1 MIALLAPWTGGVR
14 ATRSTPVR
22 PEGLLHP
29 AGRQGK
35 EHGDAVDLPD
45 MTSLF
50 RERLPFVLAV
60 VALCAVGPAAV
71 LHFSAGEE
79 APFSA
84 ISHFA
89 LVAVSAG
96 GAGGAALALTIVGAR
111 RGDAAVVL
119 LATAFTAMT
128 ALLALHGLATPGV
141 LVGPNGVVAFAGA
154 ATLPVGAVLL
164 SLSAL
169 PGARGPRAVRRALIL
184 QGALI
189 TAIVG
194 LGAVGLLQPDSV
206 PSQPEAGS
214 APAVVLLVVG
224 LAFFGVLAGRAA
236 STLALTRRRSDLLVV
251 LGTVW
256 LGAALVAQLLL
267 SPLSLAFYVG
277 HALELLGV
285 ACVGAGVAA
294 DLFRT
299 AASRPLV
306 GDLRAAKLVESE
318 EAFLGA
324 RMRSLLVGLARKDG
338 STEQHTRR
346 VALLAVQV
354 GDALG
359 LPPARMRMLAVG
371 GLLHDIGKLAVS
383 DDVLKKP
390 GPLNDDEFAQI
401 KRHPYAGF
409 TLLTQL
415 GGFSK
420 SVRRLVLDHHERL
433 DGRGYPRGLH
443 GDALDLETRIL
454 TVCDVYDALV
464 SDRVYRWA
472 WTTQEAL
479 NLLRRD
485 TGTAFDARCV
495 SALEELLRSRS
506 APLEPEFTAT
516 LTAEAERSPGAL
528 PAEPNTAPP
537 LSAQQ
542 AAEAKTDT
550 VIRRSAVSR

>member
-1 MIALLAPWTGGVR
+1 
-14 ATRSTPVR
+14 
-22 PEGLLHP
+22 
-29 AGRQGK
+29 
-35 EHGDAVDLPD
+35 

-60 VALCAVGPAAV
+60 VALCAVGPAV
-71 LHFSAGEE
+71 LLHFSAGEE

-84 ISHFA
+84 ISHFG
-89 LVAVSAG
+89 LVALSAG

-141 LVGPNGVVAFAGA
+141 LVGPNGIVAFAGGA
-154 ATLPVGAVLL
+154 SLPVGAALL

-169 PGARGPRAVRRALIL
+169 PGLRGPRAVRRVLIL
-184 QGALI
+184 QTALI

-194 LGAVGLLQPDSV
+194 FGALGLLRPDSV
-206 PSQPEAGS
+206 PAQPQAGS

-224 LAFFGVLAGRAA
+224 LAFFGVLAVRAA

-256 LGAALVAQLLL
+256 LGAALVPQLLL

-285 ACVGAGVAA
+285 ACVGGPVAA

-306 GDLRAAKLVESE
+306 GDLRAAELVEAE

-324 RMRSLLVGLARKDG
+324 RMRSLLVDLARKDG

-401 KRHPYAGF
+401 KRHPEAGF
-409 TLLTQL
+409 TLLSQL
-415 GGFSK
+415 GGFSN

-443 GDALDLETRIL
+443 GHALDLETRIL

-464 SDRVYRWA
+464 SDRIYRRA
-472 WTTQEAL
+472 WTTEAAL
-479 NLLRRD
+479 DLLRRD

-495 SALEELLRSRS
+495 TALEKLLKSRS

-516 LTAEAERSPGAL
+516 LTAEAERSPDVFPG
-528 PAEPNTAPP
+528 EPRTAPT
-537 LSAQQ
+537 LSLQP
-542 AAEAKTDT
+542 
-550 VIRRSAVSR
+550 SR